1 MTSPKTRRDRAVLV
15 RRQPFSETSLVV
27 HVITREHGKVHLL
40 ARGAYRPRSSFYCV
54 LDFFDELVLE
64 WSPSTTRELL
74 NLRSAELSRRRRHV
88 THDLD
93 RFRAGISM
101 LELADLGARPGQG
114 EPGLFDELGAA
125 LDRLDE
131 GRESPD
137 LVRIGFDL
145 AFLRRHGLSPALIR
159 CAACGGTAPPAQG
172 SPPRAWFSAGAG
184 GRLCGRCAGEARS
197 SGRRV
202 GTLPLD
208 VLVTADKMSR
218 PEEPEAA
225 PPKTDPGRLVRV
237 RDFVERFLDYHLETR
252 PRSHREFLA
261 VPNRNAPDS
270 VPEKDR

>member
-1 MTSPKTRRDRAVLV
+1 MTSAKTRRDRAVLV
-15 RRQPFSETSLVV
+15 RRHPFSETSLVV
-27 HVITREHGKVHLL
+27 HAITREHGRVHLL

-54 LDFFDELVLE
+54 LDFLHELELE
-64 WSPSTTRELL
+64 WSPSPTRELL
-74 NLRSAELSRRRRHV
+74 NLRRAELTRRRRRV
-88 THDLD
+88 TDDLE

-114 EPGLFDELGAA
+114 DPELYDVLGSA

-137 LVRIGFDL
+137 LVRIGFEL
-145 AFLRRHGLSPALIR
+145 GFLRQHGLSPALIR
-159 CAACGGTAPPAQG
+159 CAACGGPAPPARG

-184 GRLCGRCAGEARS
+184 GRLCGRCAGEARQ

-225 PPKTDPGRLVRV
+225 PPEIDPRRLIRV

-270 VPEKDR
+270 LAEKSP